1 MASRQRDPQSQV
13 TDPWWVYA
21 QGAAAALARGIEPP
35 EVAVY
40 GPILQDDEYGYLCTN
55 AWTSRLVAGDGTYR
69 HTSLMALGSA
79 KFMVG
84 MLAAQ
89 GIINHRRRKA
99 ARREAVPSWQLHQD
113 GTVILTDRRLIC
125 TGSDGSLIDF
135 WFGRVTEFYPDL
147 RARSIVLAFGDDCA
161 PLRIDGPAV
170 PAIALWAAVGIYG
183 DRWVNDARLHA
194 LVPANYHSDRPEATP
209 PRPDPERW
217 VQAQV
222 QHQAALN

>member
-1 MASRQRDPQSQV
+1 MASRQRDTHPQVS
-13 TDPWWVYA
+13 DPWWAYA
-21 QGAAAALARGIEPP
+21 QGAAAALAQGIAPP

-40 GPILQDDEYGYLCTN
+40 GPILHEDEYAYLCTT
-55 AWTSRLVAGDGTYR
+55 ASTSRLLAGDGTYR

-89 GIINHRRRKA
+89 GFINHRRRKA
-99 ARREAVPSWQLHQD
+99 AQREAVPSWQLHQV
-113 GTVILTDRRLIC
+113 GTVILTDRRMIC
-125 TGSDGSLIDF
+125 TGSDGSLLEF
-135 WFGRVTEFYPDL
+135 WFSHVTEFYPDL
-147 RARSIVLAFGDDCA
+147 RARSIVLAFGEDCA

-183 DRWVNDARLHA
+183 DRWINDARLHP
-194 LVPANYHSDRPEATP
+194 LVPADYHTARPVDDT